1 MFEKIRHEED
11 FRLIKPGT
19 ILIKYPTLGNP
30 TEEIDLS
37 DEHFFMVYEAKKVNK
52 TRIELELHDE
62 TGPAS
67 KIGKSFHGI
76 LNESIWWIRK
86 EEDSS
91 QKN

>member
-1 MFEKIRHEED
+1 MFEKIHQMED

-30 TEEIDLS
+30 VEEIDLS

-52 TRIELELHDE
+52 TRLELESLDE
-62 TGPAS
+62 TGRVS
-67 KIGKSFHGI
+67 KIDKSFHGI
-76 LNESIWWIRK
+76 LSESIWWMRK
-86 EEDSS
+86 EEDKS